1 MNYSLGTASTP
12 VLSVF
17 VYTKLASGIELFLC
31 INHFISMFKGKCNT
45 PGNVYKK
52 KREGGGKK
60 LAALIGSHMQQNLHG
75 RGDGGSRR
83 FNYEIANMQATW
95 RWRPSL
101 RLMRLMD
108 G

>member
-1 MNYSLGTASTP
+1 MIEFFFIYS
-12 VLSVF
+12 
-17 VYTKLASGIELFLC
+17 
-31 INHFISMFKGKCNT
+31 NHLIPLLIKGEHNT
-45 PGNVYKK
+45 RSAMCTK
-52 KREGGGKK
+52 KRNTE
-60 LAALIGSHMQQNLHG
+60 LATLIGSHVQQNLHE
-75 RGDGGSRR
+75 RGGGESRR